1 MPSVFVLWYILM
13 MELMMTALM
22 TGQSA
27 MEITWNREIVTRR
40 MQKTLR
46 RMMLALMKW
55 TLLTVVFI
63 GKDKAKWG

>member
-1 MPSVFVLWYILM
+1 
-13 MELMMTALM
+13 MEVVMAALM
-22 TGQSA
+22 KGQNA
-27 MEITWNREIVTRR
+27 MEIAWNREMVTRR

-55 TLLTVVFI
+55 TLLAVVFI